1 VSAKWLGDDEY
12 YGKTYHN
19 SQISRVNSDG
29 TYYVTFPDGCF
40 DPSLEEEYITADKKE
55 VSLILSYL
63 RCRLSIYCN
72 NQLFY
77 SINARQGRTSVPAAS
92 KSEGL
97 SGLRK
102 MTTHSKPSKRLMMML
117 TFPMSQKKKS
127 EEGKLGGY
135 LFIKP
140 PMYSFTTSPAIE
152 LPRMEWIFSRR
163 RITSLGRLGTCAL
176 EIKINTL
183 ICLKN

>member
-1 VSAKWLGDDEY
+1 MSAVWLGDDAY
-12 YGKTYHN
+12 RGKTYHN
-19 SQISRVNSDG
+19 SKIECVNSDG
-29 TYYVTFPDGCF
+29 TYHVIFPDGCE

-63 RCRLSIYCN
+63 RCRHSIHCN

-117 TFPMSQKKKS
+117 TFLMSQKKKS
-127 EEGKLGGY
+127 KERKDG
-135 LFIKP
+135 
-140 PMYSFTTSPAIE
+140 
-152 LPRMEWIFSRR
+152 
-163 RITSLGRLGTCAL
+163 
-176 EIKINTL
+176 
-183 ICLKN
+183 